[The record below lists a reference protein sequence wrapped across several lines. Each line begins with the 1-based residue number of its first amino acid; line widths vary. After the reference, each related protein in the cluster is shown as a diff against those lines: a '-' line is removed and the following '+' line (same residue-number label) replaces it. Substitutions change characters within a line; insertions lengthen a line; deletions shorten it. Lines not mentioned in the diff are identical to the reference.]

1 MNLSAR
7 QLLDPDFAARVSE
20 ILDRTG
26 MDPRSLLLEV
36 TETRAIVAAIT
47 GSG

>member
-26 MDPRSLLLEV
+26 MDPRSHLDH